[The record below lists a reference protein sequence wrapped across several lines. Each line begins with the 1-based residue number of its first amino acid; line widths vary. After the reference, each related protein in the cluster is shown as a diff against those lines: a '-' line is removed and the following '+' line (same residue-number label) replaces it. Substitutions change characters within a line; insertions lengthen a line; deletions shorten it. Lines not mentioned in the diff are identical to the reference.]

1 MTAPSARWKTDGAA
15 LAVTLAASA
24 AAQGL
29 GAWFTSRSVLTWYPA
44 LVKPAWTPPDWVFG
58 PVWSALYVLMGVAAW
73 LVWRER
79 TRHSAGPALAL
90 YAGQL
95 VVNVAWSWLFFGLRS
110 PGAALMG
117 IGVLWIAI
125 LATVAAFWRP
135 RRLAAWLLMPYLV
148 WVTYAAALN
157 WALWRLNG

>member
-1 MTAPSARWKTDGAA
+1 MTALAARWKTDGAA
-15 LAVTLAASA
+15 LAVALAASA
-24 AAQGL
+24 TAQGL
-29 GAWFTSRSVLTWYPA
+29 GAWFTLRSVLTWYPA

-58 PVWSALYVLMGVAAW
+58 PVWSALYVLMAVAAW

-110 PGAALMG
+110 PGAGLVG

-125 LATVAAFWRP
+125 LATVVAFWRP